1 MQRSLLAL
9 ASLLLL
15 ASCAETPADQRLQE
29 AVEQSI
35 HQNPALLADH
45 LKVRCETGVIYL
57 YGLVATYVEYVDVE
71 KLAKSTPGV
80 QRVVNATTVD
90 NSRF

>member
-1 MQRSLLAL
+1 MQRFLPLAL
-9 ASLLLL
+9 LSLL
-15 ASCAETPADQRLQE
+15 ASCAETLSDERLQE
-29 AVEQSI
+29 AVEQNI

-45 LKVRCETGVIYL
+45 LKVRSENGVIYL

-71 KLAKSTPGV
+71 KLAKATPGV
-80 QRVVNATTVD
+80 KQVVNATSVD

>member
-1 MQRSLLAL
+1 MQRLLPL
-9 ASLLLL
+9 ASFLLL
-15 ASCAETPADQRLQE
+15 ASCAETPSDQRLQE

-45 LKVRCETGVIYL
+45 LKVRSENGVIYL

-71 KLAKSTPGV
+71 KLAKATPGV
-80 QRVVNATTVD
+80 KQVVNATSVD